1 MSARN
6 ETPHKVL
13 QTLGQKKCNG
23 ARDASTENL
32 TMDQVKSVAESQ
44 KDRLTGKSLYARC
57 REVMGTCVSM
67 RVRVEGMEP
76 KDALNA
82 MSEGAF
88 NEHFS

>member
-6 ETPHKVL
+6 ETPHKVI
-13 QTLGQKKCNG
+13 QTLGAKKCNG
-23 ARDASTENL
+23 SWEASTENL
-32 TMDQVKSVAESQ
+32 TMERVKGLAEEQ

-76 KDALNA
+76 KVALNA
-82 MSEGAF
+82 MSEGEF
-88 NEHFS
+88 SEHFS